1 MRRADATRLYYVLQV
16 VLFMPTWVVMA
27 VYLVDELHMSPLQLV
42 LMGTAMEA
50 AIFAFEVPTGVVAD
64 TYSRR
69 LSLIIGY
76 FGMGI
81 AWILVGVVSSPAAV
95 IGLWAAWGLA
105 YTFTSG
111 ADVAWI
117 TDEVGAENAGR
128 VVLQGSRIR
137 YLGSVSGLL
146 LQVAIGAYSLRAGVI
161 AGGALTVLAGLLCI
175 ALMPETGFRR
185 RPRAERRS
193 PLAELRTTASSGFRY
208 AWAAPVILL
217 LAGVALFTGMSS
229 EAFDRL
235 KEAHVLRNVGLPAVG
250 DLDAVVWFG
259 IVWLVGMVLGFV
271 ATGRLLRR
279 FEAGG
284 GQRIASWLL
293 MLTGAEMVALLVFA
307 LTGMPWLALVA
318 MLGVFLARSLA
329 GPLFTIWLNEQIQ
342 DSSVRATVL
351 SIAGQADAVGQA
363 GGGPLL
369 GALGNAW
376 GIRAAL
382 TAGSLVLAPALW
394 LFGRAIAHEGRE
406 PELDHL
412 PTPVTESSAART
424 PA

>member
-16 VLFMPTWVVMA
+16 ILFMPTWVVMA
-27 VYLVDELHMSPLQLV
+27 VYLVRELHMSPLQLV

-50 AIFAFEVPTGVVAD
+50 AIFVFEVPTGVVAD

-69 LSLIIGY
+69 LSLILGY
-76 FGMGI
+76 LGMGV
-81 AWILVGVVSSPAAV
+81 AWMAVGVVSSPAVV
-95 IGLWAAWGLA
+95 IALWAFWGFA

-117 TDEVGAENAGR
+117 TDEVGAQRAGS
-128 VVLQGSRIR
+128 VLLQGSRIR
-137 YLGSVSGLL
+137 YIGSVSGLV

-161 AGGALTVLAGLLCI
+161 AGGATTVVAGLVCI

-185 RPRAERRS
+185 RPRCERGS
-193 PLAELRTTASSGFRY
+193 AFAELRATAGTGFRY
-208 AWAAPVILL
+208 AWAAPLILL

-235 KEAHVLRNVGLPAVG
+235 KEAHVLRDVGLPAVG
-250 DLDAVVWFG
+250 DLSAVVWFG
-259 IVWLVGMVLGFV
+259 ILWLVGMALGFV
-271 ATGRLLRR
+271 ATGRLIHR
-279 FEAGG
+279 FQAGG
-284 GQRIASWLL
+284 GQRIARWLL
-293 MLTGAEMVALLVFA
+293 LLTGAEMAALLVFA
-307 LTGMPWLALVA
+307 LTGLPWLALVA
-318 MLGVFLARSLA
+318 MLGVFLARNLA

-342 DSSVRATVL
+342 ESSVRATVL

-363 GGGPLL
+363 AGGPLL
-369 GALGNAW
+369 GVVGNVW

-382 TAGSLVLAPALW
+382 SAGSLVLAPALW
-394 LFGRAIAHEGRE
+394 LYGRAIRHDGEV
-406 PELDHL
+406 L
-412 PTPVTESSAART
+412 PTPAPESSAART